1 LLLGDAPLL
10 HLSLNALDGDLGGL
24 VGLTRE
30 L

>member
-1 LLLGDAPLL
+1 LLLFDASLL
-10 HLSLNALDGDLGGL
+10 YLSLNALDGDLGGL